1 MLLRPNQSVRKGQL
15 LAMFD
20 STGLRSEQRQLRQE
34 IEALQR
40 QARQAQ
46 EEQRCLNTQVQ
57 ALEGLANSLTEAS
70 RRSVDQARA
79 SLAFEQRQLQRYAS
93 LVQAGA
99 LSSRQGRCPLKPGM
113 RLSGDV
119 VTRRTTVLAFL
130 LNKLRLG
137 QAS

>member
-1 MLLRPNQSVRKGQL
+1 MWIKPGRPW
-15 LAMFD
+15 
-20 STGLRSEQRQLRQE
+20 
-34 IEALQR
+34 
-40 QARQAQ
+40 
-46 EEQRCLNTQVQ
+46 
-57 ALEGLANSLTEAS
+57 
-70 RRSVDQARA
+70 
-79 SLAFEQRQLQRYAS
+79 AFEQRQLQRYAS